1 MTKQHRE
8 TLIWYRASHQEREK
22 LLDFGLVDKSQYV
35 TLLRQLRKKYAF
47 RRKYDTRTSRKSK
60 IKS

>member
-22 LLDFGLVDKSQYV
+22 LLDGLVDKSQYV
-35 TLLRQLRKKYAF
+35 TLLRQLRKKYA
-47 RRKYDTRTSRKSK
+47 
-60 IKS
+60 I

>member
-8 TLIWYRASHQEREK
+8 TLIWYRASHQERER
-22 LLDFGLVDKSQYV
+22 LLDFGLVDKTQYV

-47 RRKYDTRTSRKSK
+47 QEEV
-60 IKS
+60 